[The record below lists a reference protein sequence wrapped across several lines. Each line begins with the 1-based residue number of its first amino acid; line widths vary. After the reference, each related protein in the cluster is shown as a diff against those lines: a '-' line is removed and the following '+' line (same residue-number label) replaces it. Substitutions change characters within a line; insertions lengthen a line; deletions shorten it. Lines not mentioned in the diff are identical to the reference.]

1 MVGFSGDR
9 VMPVVGGIAGAM
21 SRGRQARPAPLS
33 FTQTSRIEGA
43 PSQMTTPT
51 PVATRPEDLGIDS
64 AKLEAVFARAKRDV
78 DDGTL
83 PSAQIA
89 VARQGRLAG
98 LRTYGRVLHGDTE
111 APATDDTLYTIFSC
125 TKAVVGAAVWTLC
138 EDGKLR
144 LEEKVAEIIPEFGTN
159 GKEGITVEQ
168 VLLHIGG
175 FPMAPFRATDWD
187 DRPRRLQ
194 RFSQWRLNWEP
205 GSQFQYHASS
215 AHWVLAEI
223 IERRT
228 GKDFRAYIRERI
240 LDPMGLKNFY
250 IGMPRELNAK
260 VADVRYMGDPV
271 PPEGGWGEVT
281 PEAITGLNAIEQR
294 LVGVP
299 GGGGI
304 AGAAQLALFY
314 QPLINGGV
322 TADGTR
328 IMKAETIEWAT
339 KVRTKAFHVDPILG
353 HPINRALSVMVAGDD
368 GHAAL
373 RGFGNTTSARAFG
386 HGGAGGQIGWGDPE
400 TGISV
405 GYCTDGFL
413 DPIAQGRRGVAISS
427 LAAQC
432 LKG

>member
-1 MVGFSGDR
+1 M
-9 VMPVVGGIAGAM
+9 
-21 SRGRQARPAPLS
+21 
-33 FTQTSRIEGA
+33 TS
-43 PSQMTTPT
+43 PSTT
-51 PVATRPEDLGIDS
+51 ATRPEDLGIDS
-64 AKLEAVFARAKRDV
+64 EKLEAVFARAKRDV

-89 VARQGRLAG
+89 IARNGRLAG
-98 LRTYGRVLHGDTE
+98 LRTYGKVMHGDME
-111 APATDDTLYTIFSC
+111 AAATDDTLYTIFSC
-125 TKAVVGAAVWTLC
+125 TKAVVGAAVWTLF
-138 EDGKLR
+138 EDSNLK
-144 LEEKVAEIIPEFGTN
+144 LEEKVSRIIPEFGTN
-159 GKEGITVEQ
+159 GKEEITVEQ

-187 DRPRRLQ
+187 NRERRLQ

-205 GSQFQYHASS
+205 GSQFQYHATSG
-215 AHWVLAEI
+215 HWVLAEI

-228 GKDFRAYIRERI
+228 GKDFRVYVRERI

-250 IGMPRELNAK
+250 IGMPAGLNSR
-260 VADVRYMGDPV
+260 VADARYIGDPV
-271 PPEGGWGEVT
+271 EPEGGWGETT
-281 PEAITGLNAIEQR
+281 PEAVKNLNALEQR
-294 LVGVP
+294 VVGVP
-299 GGGGI
+299 GGGGV

-339 KVRTKAFHVDPILG
+339 QVRTKEFHVDPVRGI
-353 HPINRALSVMVAGDD
+353 PVNRALSVRVAGDD
-368 GHAAL
+368 GRAAA
-373 RGFGNTTSARAFG
+373 RGFGNATSPRAFG
-386 HGGAGGQIGWGDPE
+386 HAGAGGQIGWGDPE
-400 TGISV
+400 SGISV

-413 DPIAQGRRGVAISS
+413 DQRAQDRRGVAISS

>member
-1 MVGFSGDR
+1 M
-9 VMPVVGGIAGAM
+9 
-21 SRGRQARPAPLS
+21 
-33 FTQTSRIEGA
+33 TS
-43 PSQMTTPT
+43 PTTGT
-51 PVATRPEDLGIDS
+51 IRPEDLGIDS
-64 AKLEAVFARAKRDV
+64 EKLEAVFARAKRDV

-89 VARQGRLAG
+89 IARNGRLAG
-98 LRTYGRVLHGDTE
+98 LRTYGKVVHGEVE
-111 APATDDTLYTIFSC
+111 AAATDDTLYTIFSC
-125 TKAVVGAAVWTLC
+125 TKAVVGAAVWTLF
-138 EDGKLR
+138 EDGNLR
-144 LEEKVAEIIPEFGTN
+144 LEEAVADIIPEFGTN

-175 FPMAPFRATDWD
+175 FPLAPFRATDWD
-187 DRPRRLQ
+187 DRDRRLQ

-228 GKDFRAYIRERI
+228 GKDFRRYVRERI
-240 LDPMGLKNFY
+240 LDPMGLANFY
-250 IGMPRELNAK
+250 IGMPRELNSR
-260 VADVRYMGDPV
+260 VADVRYMGEPV
-271 PPEGGWGEVT
+271 APEGGWGEVT
-281 PEAITGLNAIEQR
+281 PDAITGLNAIDQR

-314 QPLINGGV
+314 QPLINGGE
-322 TADGTR
+322 TASGTR
-328 IMKAETIEWAT
+328 IMAAKTIEWAT
-339 KVRTKAFHVDPILG
+339 QVRTKDFHVDPILG
-353 HPINRALSVMVAGDD
+353 HPINRALSVIVAGDD
-368 GHAAL
+368 GKSAL
-373 RGFGNTTSARAFG
+373 RGFGHSASPKAFG
-386 HGGAGGQIGWGDPE
+386 HGGAGGQIGWGDPT

-427 LAAQC
+427 LAGQC
-432 LKG
+432 LLG

>member
-1 MVGFSGDR
+1 M
-9 VMPVVGGIAGAM
+9 
-21 SRGRQARPAPLS
+21 
-33 FTQTSRIEGA
+33 TSAIN
-43 PSQMTTPT
+43 
-51 PVATRPEDLGIDS
+51 VAARPEDLGIDS
-64 AKLEAVFARAKRDV
+64 EKLEAVFARAKRDV

-83 PSAQIA
+83 PSAQVA
-89 VARQGRLAG
+89 VARHGKLAG
-98 LRTYGRVLHGDTE
+98 LRTYGAVRHGDTE
-111 APATDDTLYTIFSC
+111 APATDETLYTIFSC
-125 TKAVVGAAVWTLC
+125 TKAIVGSAVWTLF
-138 EDGKLR
+138 EDQKLR
-144 LEEKVAEIIPEFGTN
+144 LDEKVAEIIPEFGTN
-159 GKEGITVEQ
+159 GKGVISVEQ

-187 DRPRRLQ
+187 NRERRLQ
-194 RFSQWRLNWEP
+194 RFHDWRLNWEP
-205 GSQFQYHASS
+205 GSKFEYHATS

-228 GKDFRAYIRERI
+228 GKDFRTYVRERI
-240 LDPMGLKNFY
+240 LDPMGLSNFY
-250 IGMPRELNAK
+250 LGMPRELNSR

-281 PEAITGLNAIEQR
+281 PEAITGLNTIEQR

-304 AGAAQLALFY
+304 AGAAQLAMFY

-322 TADGTR
+322 TAGGTR

-339 KVRTKAFHVDPILG
+339 RVRTKDFHIDPLLG
-353 HPINRALSVMVAGDD
+353 HPVNRALSVIVAGND
-368 GHAAL
+368 GKAAL
-373 RGFGNTTSARAFG
+373 RGFGNTASSRAFG
-386 HGGAGGQIGWGDPE
+386 HGGAGGQIGWGDPG

-427 LAAQC
+427 LAGQC
-432 LKG
+432 LKT